1 VPPPPPTAG
10 RLRCAATLALA
21 LALSTTAG
29 RPCQQNETAA
39 CMIESNRV
47 EIAVLQRMMPKIFT
61 FLYANTNTDHHAGQA
76 ACSQAAC
83 HLRCAASDSQHRRV
97 GQAAASR
104 YRLHEWPTACFTSD
118 CTRKAG
124 RQTMMPLPRIHIA
137 AALTLAASRCAI
149 GSAQSTLSTNTHVVG
164 HNTVHGRVTQTT
176 TQMLYTTFEL
186 SLVKAP
192 FNADVVNCY
201 ALYGSGNT
209 SMALPP
215 AWQAPN
221 PFGVNIGGVH
231 PAITAI
237 APSARFDS
245 WLTIGPDSGGAAA
258 QEIASVGIRWHEWT
272 AESGLSTD
280 DGAVFWIDPSKAP
293 PLTASSGVKVGQLT

>member
-1 VPPPPPTAG
+1 
-10 RLRCAATLALA
+10 
-21 LALSTTAG
+21 
-29 RPCQQNETAA
+29 
-39 CMIESNRV
+39 
-47 EIAVLQRMMPKIFT
+47 MMPKIFT
-61 FLYANTNTDHHAGQA
+61 FCTQTPITHAYCRIAGQA
-76 ACSQAAC
+76 AAFSQAAC
-83 HLRCAASDSQHRRV
+83 HQRRADSQQPGGQSHRATI
-97 GQAAASR
+97 G
-104 YRLHEWPTACFTSD
+104 PTGDCFTSGD
-118 CTRKAG
+118 RTRRKEG
-124 RQTMMPLPRIHIA
+124 RQTMMPLHHRIHIA
-137 AALTLAASRCAI
+137 AVLTLAASRCAI

-164 HNTVHGRVTQTT
+164 HNYVHGRVTQTT

-192 FNADVVNCY
+192 FNVDVANCY